1 MRKLPNIFTAL
12 LPAGVICLLL
22 VVLFSGGDG
31 LCQDVPGR
39 EGQGPEGVE
48 SNQQVADEPFAY
60 QTEGRPDPFRPF
72 ITATATAPA
81 GKNPDEI
88 VDEET
93 ELTGMQLFEPGQLT
107 LVGVLTS
114 ESGPVA
120 MVEDQTK
127 KGYLFNLGTPIGKRG
142 VVAQIDQQQVVVMET
157 ARTRAGKEI
166 TSTVIMR
173 MNKEGDK

>member
-81 GKNPDEI
+81 GGSCSP
-88 VDEET
+88 
-93 ELTGMQLFEPGQLT
+93 
-107 LVGVLTS
+107 
-114 ESGPVA
+114 
-120 MVEDQTK
+120 
-127 KGYLFNLGTPIGKRG
+127 
-142 VVAQIDQQQVVVMET
+142 
-157 ARTRAGKEI
+157 AGKA
-166 TSTVIMR
+166 TVSHQ
-173 MNKEGDK
+173 

>member
-114 ESGPVA
+114 ASGPVA

-127 KGYLFNLGTPIGKRG
+127 KGYLLKLGTPIGKRG

-157 ARTRAGKEI
+157 ARTRAGKQI
-166 TSTVIMR
+166 TSTVNR
-173 MNKEGDK
+173 RTNNEGDK

>member
-1 MRKLPNIFTAL
+1 MRKLPNIFNPL
-12 LPAGVICLLL
+12 LPAAVLCLVLVLLL
-22 VVLFSGGDG
+22 SGRDG
-31 LCQDVPGR
+31 LCQEIPGQVGI
-39 EGQGPEGVE
+39 ESSQGLLSAP
-48 SNQQVADEPFAY
+48 PFSY

-72 ITATATAPA
+72 ITPKAAAPA
-81 GKNPDEI
+81 GANPDEI
-88 VDEET
+88 VDAET

-107 LVGVLTS
+107 LVGVLSS
-114 ESGPVA
+114 ERGPVA

-127 KGYLFNLGTPIGKRG
+127 KGYLIKLGTPIGRRG
-142 VVAQIDQQQVVVMET
+142 VVAQIEQEQVVIMES

>member
-1 MRKLPNIFTAL
+1 MRKLPNIFNPL
-12 LPAGVICLLL
+12 LPAAVLCLVLALLL
-22 VVLFSGGDG
+22 SGRDG
-31 LCQDVPGR
+31 LCQEIPGQAGI
-39 EGQGPEGVE
+39 ESSQGLSAP
-48 SNQQVADEPFAY
+48 PFSY

-72 ITATATAPA
+72 ITPKAAAPA
-81 GKNPDEI
+81 GANPDEI
-88 VDEET
+88 VDAET

-107 LVGVLTS
+107 LVGVLSS
-114 ESGPVA
+114 ERGPVA

-127 KGYLFNLGTPIGKRG
+127 KGDLIKLGTPIGRRG
-142 VVAQIDQQQVVVMET
+142 VVAQIEQEQVVIMES

>member
-1 MRKLPNIFTAL
+1 MRKLPNIFTIL
-12 LPAGVICLLL
+12 LPAGMICLLL

-31 LCQDVPGR
+31 LCQ
-39 EGQGPEGVE
+39 EGPGPEGVE
-48 SNQQVADEPFAY
+48 SIQDVAGEPYSY

-72 ITATATAPA
+72 ITARATAPA
-81 GKNPDEI
+81 GMNPDEI

-114 ESGPVA
+114 ASGPVA

-127 KGYLFNLGTPIGKRG
+127 KGICSNWEPRSANGAWWRRSTSSRWWSWKPPAHVQEKRSP
-142 VVAQIDQQQVVVMET
+142 
-157 ARTRAGKEI
+157 AR
-166 TSTVIMR
+166 SS
-173 MNKEGDK
+173 